1 MDYSRAP
8 VSDRFQPVYEVVLLI
23 PEGRVATYGD
33 VAALAGRP
41 GAPRWAGQALAHL
54 EDPEVP
60 WHRVLNAQG
69 RTSLDGKRGREQRR
83 RLRAEGVVFTAG
95 GRVDLER
102 FRWRPKVRLRE
113 P

>member
-1 MDYSRAP
+1 M
-8 VSDRFQPVYEVVLLI
+8 SDRFQPVYEVVRLI

-33 VAALAGRP
+33 VAAMAGRP

-69 RTSLDGKRGREQRR
+69 RTSLDGERGREQRR
-83 RLRAEGVVFTAG
+83 RLLAEGVVFKSARG
-95 GRVDLER
+95 VDLDR
-102 FRWRPKVRLRE
+102 YRWRPRLRIRKR
-113 P
+113 